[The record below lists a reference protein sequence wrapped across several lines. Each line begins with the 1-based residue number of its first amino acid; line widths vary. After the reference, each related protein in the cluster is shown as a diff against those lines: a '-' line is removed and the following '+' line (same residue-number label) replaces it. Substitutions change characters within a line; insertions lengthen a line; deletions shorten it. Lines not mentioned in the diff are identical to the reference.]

1 MIHAN
6 NPERL
11 RCVLDRIDA
20 ANREDP
26 RSENVAGKELPREY
40 AYSLHMTRWL
50 WQLDAS
56 PSECVQIACRAQHI
70 ERWTQPRENCPM
82 DRAGYYQW
90 RQGCARYHAER
101 AGELMHACGYP
112 QADINAVSAILRKQR
127 LKADPDTQLM
137 ENVACL
143 VFLERYFADFVA
155 QHDDYDEA
163 KWVRILQRT
172 WAKMS
177 EPGHQAAL
185 TLVNTLP
192 QNLQDLVMSALKT
205 G

>member
-1 MIHAN
+1 MIQTDA
-6 NPERL
+6 PERL
-11 RCVLDRIDA
+11 LCVLAHIDA
-20 ANREDP
+20 ANQQDP
-26 RSENVAGKELPREY
+26 RTEQVDGTSLPREY

-50 WQLDAS
+50 WQLTGA

-70 ERWTQPRENCPM
+70 ERWTQPRDAYPM

-90 RQGCARYHAER
+90 RQACARYHAER
-101 AGELMHACGYP
+101 ATGFMRECGYSET
-112 QADINAVSAILRKQR
+112 DREIVSAMLRKQR

-143 VFLERYFADFVA
+143 VFLERYFAEFVE

-185 TLVNTLP
+185 TLVTSLP
-192 QNLQDLVMSALKT
+192 SDLQSLVLSALKT
-205 G
+205 D